1 MMQFPVI
8 VVLLQSPCHPGTK
21 HAVDLVEKEKLN
33 VRVEENQSDQSD
45 KYSAS
50 SGLTG
55 DVMMQEN

>member
-8 VVLLQSPCHPGTK
+8 MMLLQSPCHPATK
-21 HAVDLVEKEKLN
+21 HPVDLVEKEKLN
-33 VRVEENQSDQSD
+33 VRVEGNQSDPSN

-55 DVMMQEN
+55 DVMT